1 MKRILRSFFLLLL
14 VIVWSSNALA
24 VTSPYS
30 YTFGKAQNADFTS
43 KNQTKKLGGIDWT
56 LASDAQKI
64 ITSANPSGQQI
75 GTNNNPVKNA
85 TISTTAIPG
94 TIKSITVTAKAAS
107 KDAKMSL
114 SVLVNNVQYGNK
126 IDLSKDESNYEFKNN
141 NNLQSGKIEI
151 KFINSA
157 SKGGFFIK
165 NISVTFE
172 EGTSATATTVSFPKE
187 SLNLI
192 DGEEATQGQEA
203 VVKTGDKTLTGATIT
218 YSFESAD
225 GIFEETTTD
234 GLFSLKAGTY
244 GTGKVTAT
252 FAGGEIDGVT
262 YAKSSA
268 SYTVNYSAAKTPA
281 LTFSAA
287 NVTVKQGEESSFVKP
302 TIKFTDERGDDVTES
317 AELTYSVSPEGVV
330 EIDKNSGDITKW
342 LAPGVA
348 TVKAHTDYGY
358 DASYTL
364 TYEKVKLATT
374 LTLDEG
380 LKTTGKIGETLDCP
394 AWTLKAG
401 ETVLSGKTVV
411 LTSDNDDAVK
421 VDGNQLKLVAAG
433 SANITLSFNGDDDY
447 QSSNVSYKLTVVD
460 PNAAEVT
467 FDFSKPAAYGDYEA
481 PSTNGSATYLEEGN
495 TLTSGVI
502 TITNVQNGW
511 TIRTDGSKGTNK
523 SRFHMYRG
531 TIQFRVYDNAV
542 LTLSAADG
550 CVITGFV
557 YNSAKGENLTASTG
571 SYDNV
576 NKKWTGTAKSIELAI
591 NDAFQFENMTVA
603 YSKLPSIDLDESQ
616 DNAETISG
624 NADKTVNVK
633 LTRTLKADVWNTFCV
648 PFDVTVAGS
657 PLDGATI
664 KQIANVVENND
675 GAVINFED
683 APATL
688 VAGMAYLVRTT
699 TAIENPTFNG
709 VTVKN
714 VVPTNCSGNENYQL
728 IGIYSP
734 LKIDASLYGKVFG
747 INNQDKLAKVKE
759 NTSIKGMRAYFLLA
773 NSATAA
779 KLNFG
784 GELTGIDAVDNGEAV
799 MTGKVYNLNG
809 QYVGNSLEG
818 LKKGVYVVNGKKV
831 LK

>member
-14 VIVWSSNALA
+14 VIAWSSNALA

-30 YTFGKAQNADFTS
+30 YTFGKAKNADFTS

-56 LASDAQKI
+56 LASDAKNI
-64 ITSANPSGQQI
+64 ITSANSSGQQI
-75 GTNNNPVKNA
+75 GSNKYPVKNA

-94 TIKSITVTAKAAS
+94 TIKSITVIAKAAS
-107 KDAKMSL
+107 NDAKMSL

-126 IDLSKDESNYEFKNN
+126 IDLSRDESNYEFKNN

-157 SKGGFFIK
+157 SKGGFYIK
-165 NISVTFE
+165 NITVTFE

-192 DGEEATQGQEA
+192 DGEEATQGQAA
-203 VVKTGDKTLTGATIT
+203 VVKAGEKILTGATVT
-218 YSFESAD
+218 YSFESAA
-225 GIFEETTTD
+225 GIFKETLASE
-234 GLFSLKAGTY
+234 GLFSLNAGTY

-268 SYTVNYSAAKTPA
+268 SYTVNYSAAKPPA

-374 LTLDEG
+374 LTLNEG
-380 LKTTGKIGETLDCP
+380 LKTTGEIDETLDCP

-401 ETVLSGKTVV
+401 DNVLSGKTVA
-411 LTSDNDDAVK
+411 LTSDNDDVVK

-460 PNAAEVT
+460 PNALVST
-467 FDFSKPAAYGDYEA
+467 FDFVNNTYGYGRTEKLNKGEIISNRT
-481 PSTNGSATYLEEGN
+481 PITIVNTKNGSHTQTTFTNTDLRNYKDAILTINAAKGYLITKITMTGKRFLQLSLNDNNGTWNNKKDTTGEW
-495 TLTSGVI
+495 SGSSSSVSF
-502 TITNVQNGW
+502 TNLGSN
-511 TIRTDGSKGTNK
+511 DG
-523 SRFHMYRG
+523 
-531 TIQFRVYDNAV
+531 NAV
-542 LTLSAADG
+542 
-550 CVITGFV
+550 
-557 YNSAKGENLTASTG
+557 
-571 SYDNV
+571 SYYTIN
-576 NKKWTGTAKSIELAI
+576 IEY
-591 NDAFQFENMTVA
+591 VA
-603 YSKLPSIDLDESQ
+603 VKPVTLDESQ
-616 DNAETISG
+616 DNAETILG

-657 PLDGATI
+657 PLEGATI
-664 KQIANVVENND
+664 KQIASVTEKDD
-675 GAVINFED
+675 GAVINFEN

-688 VAGMAYLVRTT
+688 EAGKAYLVRTA
-699 TAIENPTFNG
+699 TAIVNPTFNG

-714 VVPTNCSGNENYQL
+714 VDPTNCSGNEKYQL

-734 LKIDASLYGKVFG
+734 LNIDASLYGKVFG

>member
-24 VTSPYS
+24 QETLSVDFESKLATYTDWKFSNIVQSKAVTAHGG
-30 YTFGKAQNADFTS
+30 TFYGNTNGKTTAFV
-43 KNQTKKLGGIDWT
+43 QTKNIIAAPQQLTFYFSKESSNNNQNSFWKIQVSSNGSKWSDVKRVKAAPTKDVGVWT
-56 LASDAQKI
+56 EVTQSLSEYTNVYVRVYYSG
-64 ITSANPSGQQI
+64 TSAI
-75 GTNNNPVKNA
+75 RC
-85 TISTTAIPG
+85 IDD
-94 TIKSITVTAKAAS
+94 VTLTYKAAS
-107 KDAKMSL
+107 
-114 SVLVNNVQYGNK
+114 
-126 IDLSKDESNYEFKNN
+126 
-141 NNLQSGKIEI
+141 
-151 KFINSA
+151 
-157 SKGGFFIK
+157 
-165 NISVTFE
+165 
-172 EGTSATATTVSFPKE
+172 SATATTVSFQKE

-192 DGEEATQGQEA
+192 DGDEAAQGQAA
-203 VVKTGDKTLTGATIT
+203 VVKAGEKTLTGATVT
-218 YSFESAD
+218 YSFDSAD
-225 GIFEETTTD
+225 GIFKETLASD

-302 TIKFTDERGDDVTES
+302 TIKFTDERGDDVT
-317 AELTYSVSPEGVV
+317 AAADIIYNASPETVV
-330 EIDKNSGDITKW
+330 KLDDEGNVTQW

-348 TVKAHTDYGY
+348 TITAMTEYGNKYY

-380 LKTTGKIGETLDCP
+380 LKTTGEIGETLDCP

-401 ETVLSGKTVV
+401 ENVLSGKTVV
-411 LTSDNDDAVK
+411 LTSDSKDVVK

-460 PNAAEVT
+460 PNALVST
-467 FDFSKPAAYGDYEA
+467 FDFVKNTYGYGRTDKLNKGEIISNRT
-481 PSTNGSATYLEEGN
+481 PITIVNTKNGSSTSTTFTNTDLRNYKDAILTINAAKGYLITKITMTGKRFLQLSLNDNNGTWNNKKDTTGEW
-495 TLTSGVI
+495 SGSSSSVSF
-502 TITNVQNGW
+502 TNLGSN
-511 TIRTDGSKGTNK
+511 DG
-523 SRFHMYRG
+523 
-531 TIQFRVYDNAV
+531 NAV
-542 LTLSAADG
+542 
-550 CVITGFV
+550 
-557 YNSAKGENLTASTG
+557 
-571 SYDNV
+571 SYYTIN
-576 NKKWTGTAKSIELAI
+576 IEY
-591 NDAFQFENMTVA
+591 VA
-603 YSKLPSIDLDESQ
+603 VKPVTLDESQ
-616 DNAETISG
+616 DNAETILG

-657 PLDGATI
+657 PLEGATI
-664 KQIANVVENND
+664 KQIASVTEKDD
-675 GAVINFED
+675 GAVINFEN

-688 VAGMAYLVRTT
+688 EAGKAYLVRTA
-699 TAIENPTFNG
+699 TAIVNPTFNG

-714 VVPTNCSGNENYQL
+714 VDPTNCSGNEKYQL

-734 LKIDASLYGKVFG
+734 LNIDASLYGKVFG

>member
-14 VIVWSSNALA
+14 VIAWSSNALA

-56 LASDAQKI
+56 LASDAKNI
-64 ITSANPSGQQI
+64 ITSANSSGQQI
-75 GTNNNPVKNA
+75 GSNKYPVKNA

-94 TIKSITVTAKAAS
+94 TIKSITVIAKAAS
-107 KDAKMSL
+107 NDAKMSL

-126 IDLSKDESNYEFKNN
+126 IDLSRDESNYEFKNN

-157 SKGGFFIK
+157 SKGGFYIK
-165 NISVTFE
+165 NITVTFE

-192 DGEEATQGQEA
+192 DGEEAAQGQEA
-203 VVKTGDKTLTGATIT
+203 VVKTGDKTLTGATVT

-302 TIKFTDERGDDVTES
+302 TIKFTDERGDDVT
-317 AELTYSVSPEGVV
+317 AAADIIYNASPETVV
-330 EIDKNSGDITKW
+330 KLDNEGNVTQW

-348 TVKAHTDYGY
+348 TITATTEYGNKYY

-401 ETVLSGKTVV
+401 ENVLSGKTVA
-411 LTSDNDDAVK
+411 LTSDNDDVVK

-447 QSSNVSYKLTVVD
+447 QSSNVSYELTVVD
-460 PNAAEVT
+460 PNALVST
-467 FDFSKPAAYGDYEA
+467 FDFVNNTYGYDRTQRLNKGDIISNRTPITIVNTKNGLSTDTKFTNTDLRNYKAAILTINAAKGYLITKITMTGKRFLQLSLNYNNGTWNNKKDTTGEW
-481 PSTNGSATYLEEGN
+481 SGSSSSVSFTNLGSSDNGN
-495 TLTSGVI
+495 TVHYY
-502 TITNVQNGW
+502 TINIEYV
-511 TIRTDGSKGTNK
+511 
-523 SRFHMYRG
+523 
-531 TIQFRVYDNAV
+531 AV
-542 LTLSAADG
+542 KPVT
-550 CVITGFV
+550 
-557 YNSAKGENLTASTG
+557 
-571 SYDNV
+571 
-576 NKKWTGTAKSIELAI
+576 
-591 NDAFQFENMTVA
+591 
-603 YSKLPSIDLDESQ
+603 LDESQ
-616 DNAETISG
+616 NNAETISG

-664 KQIANVVENND
+664 KQIASVTEKDD
-675 GAVINFED
+675 GAVINFEN

-688 VAGMAYLVRTT
+688 EAGKAYLVRTA
-699 TAIENPTFNG
+699 TAIVNPTFNG

-714 VVPTNCSGNENYQL
+714 VDPTNCSGNEKYQL

-734 LKIDASLYGKVFG
+734 LNIDASRYGKVFG

>member
-1 MKRILRSFFLLLL
+1 M
-14 VIVWSSNALA
+14 IVWSSNALA

-43 KNQTKKLGGIDWT
+43 KNQTTKLDGIDWT
-56 LASDAQKI
+56 LASDAKTI
-64 ITSANPSGQQI
+64 ITSANSSGQQI
-75 GTNNNPVKNA
+75 GSNKYPVKNA

-126 IDLSKDESNYEFKNN
+126 IDLSRDESNYEFKNN

-151 KFINSA
+151 KFVNSA
-157 SKGGFFIK
+157 SKGGFYIK
-165 NISVTFE
+165 NITVTFE

-192 DGEEATQGQEA
+192 DGDKATQGQAA
-203 VVKTGDKTLTGATIT
+203 VVKAGEKILTGATVT

-225 GIFEETTTD
+225 GIFKETLASE
-234 GLFSLKAGTY
+234 GLFSLNAGTY

-252 FAGGEIDGVT
+252 FDGGEIDGVT

-268 SYTVNYSAAKTPA
+268 SYIVNYSAAKTPS
-281 LTFSAA
+281 LTFSVA

-330 EIDKNSGDITKW
+330 EIEKNSGDITKW

-348 TVKAHTDYGY
+348 KVQAHTDYGY

-380 LKTTGKIGETLDCP
+380 LKTTGEIGETLDCP

-401 ETVLSGKTVV
+401 ENVLSGKTVV
-411 LTSDNDDAVK
+411 LTSDSKDVVK

-460 PNAAEVT
+460 PNALVST
-467 FDFSKPAAYGDYEA
+467 FDFVKNTYGYGRTDKLNKGEIISNRT
-481 PSTNGSATYLEEGN
+481 PITIVNTKNGSSTSTTFRNNDLRNYKDAILTINAAKGYLITKITMTGN
-495 TLTSGVI
+495 RFLQLSLNDNNGTWNKERQTGEWLGSSSSVSF
-502 TITNVQNGW
+502 TNLGSD
-511 TIRTDGSKGTNK
+511 DG
-523 SRFHMYRG
+523 
-531 TIQFRVYDNAV
+531 NAV
-542 LTLSAADG
+542 
-550 CVITGFV
+550 
-557 YNSAKGENLTASTG
+557 
-571 SYDNV
+571 SYYTIN
-576 NKKWTGTAKSIELAI
+576 IEY
-591 NDAFQFENMTVA
+591 VA
-603 YSKLPSIDLDESQ
+603 VKPVTLDESQ
-616 DNAETISG
+616 NNTETISG

-648 PFDVTVAGS
+648 PFDVTIEGS
-657 PLDGATI
+657 PLEGATI
-664 KQIANVVENND
+664 KQIASVTEKDD
-675 GAVINFED
+675 GAVINFVD

-688 VAGMAYLVRTT
+688 EAGNAYLVRTT
-699 TAIENPTFNG
+699 TAIVNPTFNG

-714 VVPTNCSGNENYQL
+714 VTPTNCSGNDNYQL

-734 LKIDASLYGKVFG
+734 LNIDASLYGKVFG

-818 LKKGVYVVNGKKV
+818 LKKGFYIVNGKKV

>member
-1 MKRILRSFFLLLL
+1 M
-14 VIVWSSNALA
+14 IVWSSNALA

-43 KNQTKKLGGIDWT
+43 KNQTTKLGGIDWT
-56 LASDAQKI
+56 LASDAKTI
-64 ITSANPSGQQI
+64 ITSANSSGQQI
-75 GTNNNPVKNA
+75 GSNKYPVKNA

-126 IDLSKDESNYEFKNN
+126 IDLSRDESNYEFKNN

-151 KFINSA
+151 KFVNSA
-157 SKGGFFIK
+157 SKGGFYIK
-165 NISVTFE
+165 NITVTFE

-192 DGEEATQGQEA
+192 DGDKATQGQAA
-203 VVKTGDKTLTGATIT
+203 VVKAGEKILTGATVT

-225 GIFEETTTD
+225 GIFKETLASE
-234 GLFSLKAGTY
+234 GLFSLNAGTY

-252 FAGGEIDGVT
+252 FDGGEIDGVT

-268 SYTVNYSAAKTPA
+268 SYIVNYSAAKTPS
-281 LTFSAA
+281 LTFSVA

-330 EIDKNSGDITKW
+330 EIEKNSGDITKW

-348 TVKAHTDYGY
+348 KVQAHTDYGY

-380 LKTTGKIGETLDCP
+380 LKTTGEIGETLDCP

-401 ETVLSGKTVV
+401 ENVLSGKTVV
-411 LTSDNDDAVK
+411 LTSDSKDVVK

-460 PNAAEVT
+460 PNALVST
-467 FDFSKPAAYGDYEA
+467 FDFVKNTYGYGRTDKLNKGEIISNRT
-481 PSTNGSATYLEEGN
+481 PITIVNTKNGSSTSTTFRNNDLRNYKDAILTINAAKGYLITKITMTGN
-495 TLTSGVI
+495 RFLQLSLNDNNGTWNKERQTGEWLGSSSSVSF
-502 TITNVQNGW
+502 TNLGSD
-511 TIRTDGSKGTNK
+511 DG
-523 SRFHMYRG
+523 
-531 TIQFRVYDNAV
+531 NAV
-542 LTLSAADG
+542 
-550 CVITGFV
+550 
-557 YNSAKGENLTASTG
+557 
-571 SYDNV
+571 SYYTIN
-576 NKKWTGTAKSIELAI
+576 IEY
-591 NDAFQFENMTVA
+591 VA
-603 YSKLPSIDLDESQ
+603 VKPVTLDESQ
-616 DNAETISG
+616 NNTETISG

-648 PFDVTVAGS
+648 PFDVTIEGS
-657 PLDGATI
+657 PLEGATI
-664 KQIANVVENND
+664 KQIASVTEKDD
-675 GAVINFED
+675 GAVINFVD
-683 APATL
+683 ALATL
-688 VAGMAYLVRTT
+688 EAGKAYLVRTA
-699 TAIENPTFNG
+699 TAIVNPTFNG

-714 VVPTNCSGNENYQL
+714 VTPTNCSGNDNYQL

-734 LKIDASLYGKVFG
+734 LNIDASLYGKVFG

>member
-43 KNQTKKLGGIDWT
+43 KNQTTKLGGIDWT
-56 LASDAQKI
+56 LASDAKTI
-64 ITSANPSGQQI
+64 ITSANSSGQQI
-75 GTNNNPVKNA
+75 GSNKYPVKNA

-126 IDLSKDESNYEFKNN
+126 IDLSRDESNYEFKNN

-151 KFINSA
+151 KFVNSA
-157 SKGGFFIK
+157 SKGGFYIK
-165 NISVTFE
+165 NITVTFE

-192 DGEEATQGQEA
+192 DGDEAAQGQAA
-203 VVKTGDKTLTGATIT
+203 VVKAGEKILTGATVT

-225 GIFEETTTD
+225 GIFKETLASE
-234 GLFSLKAGTY
+234 GLFSLNAGTY

-252 FAGGEIDGVT
+252 FAGGEIGGVT
-262 YAKSSA
+262 YANSSA

-364 TYEKVKLATT
+364 TYKKVKLATT

-433 SANITLSFNGDDDY
+433 SANISLSFNGDDDY

-460 PNAAEVT
+460 PNALVST
-467 FDFSKPAAYGDYEA
+467 FDFVKNTYGYGRTEKLNKGDIISNRT
-481 PSTNGSATYLEEGN
+481 PITIVNTKNGSSTSTTFRNNDLRNYKDAILTINAAKGYLITKITMTGN
-495 TLTSGVI
+495 RFLQLSLNDNNGTWNNERQTGEWLGSSSSVSF
-502 TITNVQNGW
+502 TNLGNSD
-511 TIRTDGSKGTNK
+511 DG
-523 SRFHMYRG
+523 
-531 TIQFRVYDNAV
+531 NAV
-542 LTLSAADG
+542 
-550 CVITGFV
+550 
-557 YNSAKGENLTASTG
+557 
-571 SYDNV
+571 SYYTIN
-576 NKKWTGTAKSIELAI
+576 IEY
-591 NDAFQFENMTVA
+591 VA
-603 YSKLPSIDLDESQ
+603 VKPVTLDESQ
-616 DNAETISG
+616 NNAETISG
-624 NADKTVNVK
+624 NADKTVNVN

-648 PFDVTVAGS
+648 PFDVTVADS
-657 PLDGATI
+657 PLEGATI
-664 KQIANVVENND
+664 KQIASVTEKDD
-675 GAVINFED
+675 GAVINFVD

-688 VAGMAYLVRTT
+688 EAGNAYLVRTT
-699 TAIENPTFNG
+699 TAIVNPTFNG

-714 VVPTNCSGNENYQL
+714 VTPTNCSGNEKYQL

-734 LKIDASLYGKVFG
+734 LNIDASRYGKVFG

>member
-1 MKRILRSFFLLLL
+1 M
-14 VIVWSSNALA
+14 V
-24 VTSPYS
+24 
-30 YTFGKAQNADFTS
+30 KA
-43 KNQTKKLGGIDWT
+43 GE
-56 LASDAQKI
+56 KI
-64 ITSANPSGQQI
+64 
-75 GTNNNPVKNA
+75 
-85 TISTTAIPG
+85 
-94 TIKSITVTAKAAS
+94 
-107 KDAKMSL
+107 
-114 SVLVNNVQYGNK
+114 
-126 IDLSKDESNYEFKNN
+126 
-141 NNLQSGKIEI
+141 
-151 KFINSA
+151 
-157 SKGGFFIK
+157 
-165 NISVTFE
+165 
-172 EGTSATATTVSFPKE
+172 
-187 SLNLI
+187 
-192 DGEEATQGQEA
+192 
-203 VVKTGDKTLTGATIT
+203 LTGATVT
-218 YSFESAD
+218 YSFESAA
-225 GIFEETTTD
+225 GIFKETLASE
-234 GLFSLKAGTY
+234 GLFSLNAGTY

-374 LTLDEG
+374 LTLNEG
-380 LKTTGKIGETLDCP
+380 LKTTGEIDETLDCP

-401 ETVLSGKTVV
+401 DNVLSGKTVA
-411 LTSDNDDAVK
+411 LTSDNDDVVK

-460 PNAAEVT
+460 PNALVST
-467 FDFSKPAAYGDYEA
+467 FDFVNNTYGYGRTEKLNKGEIISNRT
-481 PSTNGSATYLEEGN
+481 PITIVNTKNGSHTQTTFTNTDLRNYKDAILTINAAKGYLITKITMTGKRFLQLSLNDNNGTWNNKKDTTGEW
-495 TLTSGVI
+495 SGSSSSVSF
-502 TITNVQNGW
+502 TNLGSN
-511 TIRTDGSKGTNK
+511 DG
-523 SRFHMYRG
+523 
-531 TIQFRVYDNAV
+531 NAV
-542 LTLSAADG
+542 
-550 CVITGFV
+550 
-557 YNSAKGENLTASTG
+557 
-571 SYDNV
+571 SYYTIN
-576 NKKWTGTAKSIELAI
+576 IEYVAI
-591 NDAFQFENMTVA
+591 KPVT
-603 YSKLPSIDLDESQ
+603 LDESQ
-616 DNAETISG
+616 DNAETILG

-657 PLDGATI
+657 PLEGATI
-664 KQIANVVENND
+664 KQIASVTEKDD
-675 GAVINFED
+675 GAVINFEN

-688 VAGMAYLVRTT
+688 EAGKAYLVRTA
-699 TAIENPTFNG
+699 TAIVNPTFNG

-714 VVPTNCSGNENYQL
+714 VDPTNCSGNEKYQL

-734 LKIDASLYGKVFG
+734 LNIDASLYGKVFG

>member
-1 MKRILRSFFLLLL
+1 MK
-14 VIVWSSNALA
+14 A
-24 VTSPYS
+24 
-30 YTFGKAQNADFTS
+30 GE
-43 KNQTKKLGGIDWT
+43 
-56 LASDAQKI
+56 KI
-64 ITSANPSGQQI
+64 
-75 GTNNNPVKNA
+75 
-85 TISTTAIPG
+85 
-94 TIKSITVTAKAAS
+94 
-107 KDAKMSL
+107 
-114 SVLVNNVQYGNK
+114 
-126 IDLSKDESNYEFKNN
+126 
-141 NNLQSGKIEI
+141 
-151 KFINSA
+151 
-157 SKGGFFIK
+157 
-165 NISVTFE
+165 
-172 EGTSATATTVSFPKE
+172 
-187 SLNLI
+187 
-192 DGEEATQGQEA
+192 
-203 VVKTGDKTLTGATIT
+203 LTGATVT
-218 YSFESAD
+218 YSFESAA
-225 GIFEETTTD
+225 GIFKETLASE
-234 GLFSLKAGTY
+234 GLFSLNAGTY

-268 SYTVNYSAAKTPA
+268 SYIVNYSAAKTPA
-281 LTFSAA
+281 LAFSAA
-287 NVTVKQGEESSFVKP
+287 NVTVKQGEEASFVKP

-380 LKTTGKIGETLDCP
+380 LKTTGKIGETLDCST
-394 AWTLKAG
+394 WTLKAG
-401 ETVLSGKTVV
+401 DNVLSGKTVV
-411 LTSDNDDAVK
+411 LTSDNEDVVK

-433 SANITLSFNGDDDY
+433 SANITLSFNSDDDY

-460 PNAAEVT
+460 PNALVST
-467 FDFSKPAAYGDYEA
+467 FDFVKNTYDYDRTQRLNKGDIISNRT
-481 PSTNGSATYLEEGN
+481 PITIVNTKNGSHTQTTFTNTDLRNYKDAILTINAAKGYLITKITMTGKRFLQLSLNDNNGTWNKKDETGEWSGSSSSVSFTNLGSSDNGN
-495 TLTSGVI
+495 TVHYY
-502 TITNVQNGW
+502 TINIEYV
-511 TIRTDGSKGTNK
+511 
-523 SRFHMYRG
+523 
-531 TIQFRVYDNAV
+531 AV
-542 LTLSAADG
+542 KPVT
-550 CVITGFV
+550 
-557 YNSAKGENLTASTG
+557 
-571 SYDNV
+571 
-576 NKKWTGTAKSIELAI
+576 
-591 NDAFQFENMTVA
+591 
-603 YSKLPSIDLDESQ
+603 LDESQ
-616 DNAETISG
+616 NNTETISG

-664 KQIANVVENND
+664 KQIASVVEKTD

-688 VAGMAYLVRTT
+688 EAGKAYLVRTAK
-699 TAIENPTFNG
+699 AIVNPTFNG

-714 VVPTNCSGNENYQL
+714 VNPTNCSGSENYQL

-734 LKIDASLYGKVFG
+734 LNIDASLYGNVFG
-747 INNQDKLAKVKE
+747 INNQDKLAKVKKD
-759 NTSIKGMRAYFLLA
+759 TSIKGMRAYFLLA

>member
-14 VIVWSSNALA
+14 VIAWSSNALA

-30 YTFGKAQNADFTS
+30 YTFGKAKNADFTS

-56 LASDAQKI
+56 LASDAKNI
-64 ITSANPSGQQI
+64 ITSANSSGQQI
-75 GTNNNPVKNA
+75 GSNKYPVKNA

-94 TIKSITVTAKAAS
+94 TIKSITVIAKAAS
-107 KDAKMSL
+107 NDAKMSL

-126 IDLSKDESNYEFKNN
+126 IDLSRDESNYEFKNN

-157 SKGGFFIK
+157 SKGGFYIK
-165 NISVTFE
+165 NITVTFE

-192 DGEEATQGQEA
+192 DGEEAAQGQEA
-203 VVKTGDKTLTGATIT
+203 VVKTGDKTLTGATVT

-302 TIKFTDERGDDVTES
+302 TIKFTDERGDDVT
-317 AELTYSVSPEGVV
+317 AAADIIYNASPETVV
-330 EIDKNSGDITKW
+330 KLDNEGNVTQW

-348 TVKAHTDYGY
+348 TITATTEYGNKYY

-374 LTLDEG
+374 LTLNEG

-394 AWTLKAG
+394 TWTLKAG
-401 ETVLSGKTVV
+401 DNVLSGKTVV
-411 LTSDNDDAVK
+411 LTSDNEDVVK

-433 SANITLSFNGDDDY
+433 SANITLSFNSDDDY

-460 PNAAEVT
+460 PNALVST
-467 FDFSKPAAYGDYEA
+467 FDFVNNTYGYGRTETLNKGEIISNRT
-481 PSTNGSATYLEEGN
+481 PITIVNTKNGSTTSTTFRNNDLRNYKDAILTINAAKGYLITKITMTGKRFLQLSLNDNNGTWNKKRE
-495 TLTSGVI
+495 SGEWSGSSSSVSF
-502 TITNVQNGW
+502 TNLGSSD
-511 TIRTDGSKGTNK
+511 DG
-523 SRFHMYRG
+523 
-531 TIQFRVYDNAV
+531 NAV
-542 LTLSAADG
+542 
-550 CVITGFV
+550 
-557 YNSAKGENLTASTG
+557 
-571 SYDNV
+571 SYYTIN
-576 NKKWTGTAKSIELAI
+576 IEYIAVKPV
-591 NDAFQFENMTVA
+591 T
-603 YSKLPSIDLDESQ
+603 LDESK
-616 DNAETISG
+616 DNTETISG

-648 PFDVTVAGS
+648 PFNVTVAGS
-657 PLDGATI
+657 PLEGATI
-664 KQIANVVENND
+664 KQIASVEEKTD

-688 VAGMAYLVRTT
+688 EAGKAYLVRTT

-714 VVPTNCSGNENYQL
+714 VDPTNCSRNENYQL

-734 LKIDASLYGKVFG
+734 LNIDASLYGKVFG

>member
-14 VIVWSSNALA
+14 VIAWSSNALA

-30 YTFGKAQNADFTS
+30 YTFGKAKNADFTS

-56 LASDAQKI
+56 LASDAKNI
-64 ITSANPSGQQI
+64 ITSANSSGQQI
-75 GTNNNPVKNA
+75 GSNKYPVKNA

-94 TIKSITVTAKAAS
+94 TIKSITVIAKAAS
-107 KDAKMSL
+107 NDAKMSL

-126 IDLSKDESNYEFKNN
+126 IDLSRDESNYEFKNN

-157 SKGGFFIK
+157 SKGGFYIK
-165 NISVTFE
+165 NITVTFE

-192 DGEEATQGQEA
+192 DGEEAAQGQEA
-203 VVKTGDKTLTGATIT
+203 VVKTGDKTLTGATVT

-302 TIKFTDERGDDVTES
+302 TITFTDERGDDIT
-317 AELTYSVSPEGVV
+317 AAADIIYIASPETVV
-330 EIDKNSGDITKW
+330 KLDNEGNVTQW

-348 TVKAHTDYGY
+348 TITATTEYGKNYY

-380 LKTTGKIGETLDCP
+380 LKTTGEIGETLDCP
-394 AWTLKAG
+394 TWTLKAG
-401 ETVLSGKTVV
+401 DNVLSGKTVV
-411 LTSDNDDAVK
+411 LTSDNEDVVK

-433 SANITLSFNGDDDY
+433 SANITLSFNSDDDY

-460 PNAAEVT
+460 PNALVST
-467 FDFSKPAAYGDYEA
+467 FDFVNNTYGYGRTETLNKGEIISNRT
-481 PSTNGSATYLEEGN
+481 PITIVNTKNGSTTSTTFRNNDLRNYKDAILTINAAKGYLITKITMTGKRFLQLSLNDNDGTWNKKRE
-495 TLTSGVI
+495 SGEWSGSSSSVSF
-502 TITNVQNGW
+502 TNLGSSD
-511 TIRTDGSKGTNK
+511 DG
-523 SRFHMYRG
+523 
-531 TIQFRVYDNAV
+531 NAV
-542 LTLSAADG
+542 
-550 CVITGFV
+550 
-557 YNSAKGENLTASTG
+557 
-571 SYDNV
+571 SYYTIN
-576 NKKWTGTAKSIELAI
+576 IEYIAVKPV
-591 NDAFQFENMTVA
+591 T
-603 YSKLPSIDLDESQ
+603 LDESK
-616 DNAETISG
+616 DNTETISG

-657 PLDGATI
+657 PLEGATI
-664 KQIANVVENND
+664 KQIASVTEKDD
-675 GAVINFED
+675 GAVINFEN

-688 VAGMAYLVRTT
+688 EAGKAYLVRTA
-699 TAIENPTFNG
+699 TAIVNPTFNG

-714 VVPTNCSGNENYQL
+714 VDPTNCSGNEKYQL

-734 LKIDASLYGKVFG
+734 LNIDASLYGKVFG

>member
-1 MKRILRSFFLLLL
+1 ML
-14 VIVWSSNALA
+14 
-24 VTSPYS
+24 
-30 YTFGKAQNADFTS
+30 
-43 KNQTKKLGGIDWT
+43 
-56 LASDAQKI
+56 
-64 ITSANPSGQQI
+64 
-75 GTNNNPVKNA
+75 
-85 TISTTAIPG
+85 
-94 TIKSITVTAKAAS
+94 KSIKVI
-107 KDAKMSL
+107 
-114 SVLVNNVQYGNK
+114 Y
-126 IDLSKDESNYEFKNN
+126 
-141 NNLQSGKIEI
+141 
-151 KFINSA
+151 
-157 SKGGFFIK
+157 
-165 NISVTFE
+165 E
-172 EGTSATATTVSFPKE
+172 EGTSATATTVSFPKK

-192 DGEEATQGQEA
+192 DGDEAAQSQKA
-203 VVKTGDKTLTGATIT
+203 VVKAGEKTLTGATVS

-268 SYTVNYSAAKTPA
+268 SYIVNYSAAKTPA
-281 LTFSAA
+281 LTFSVA

-302 TIKFTDERGDDVTES
+302 TIKFTDERGDDVT
-317 AELTYSVSPEGVV
+317 AAADIIYTVSPETVV
-330 EIDKNSGDITKW
+330 KLDNEGNVTQW

-348 TVKAHTDYGY
+348 TITATTEYGKNKYY

-364 TYEKVKLATT
+364 TYKKVKLATT

-380 LKTTGKIGETLDCP
+380 LKTTGEIGETLDCP

-401 ETVLSGKTVV
+401 ENVLSGKTVV
-411 LTSDNDDAVK
+411 MTSDNKDVVK
-421 VDGNQLKLVAAG
+421 VDGNRLKLVAAG
-433 SANITLSFNGDDDY
+433 SANIILSFKGDDDY
-447 QSSNVSYKLTVVD
+447 QSSKTSYKLTVVD

-550 CVITGFV
+550 YVITGFV

-591 NDAFQFENMTVA
+591 NDAFQFENMTVT

-616 DNAETISG
+616 NNAETISG

-648 PFDVTVAGS
+648 PFDVTVEGS
-657 PLDGATI
+657 PLEGATI
-664 KQIANVVENND
+664 KQIASVTEKDD
-675 GAVINFED
+675 GAVINFVN

-688 VAGMAYLVRTT
+688 EAGKAYLVRTA
-699 TAIENPTFNG
+699 TAIVNPTFNG

-714 VVPTNCSGNENYQL
+714 VTPTNCSGNEKYQL

-734 LKIDASLYGKVFG
+734 LNIDASLYGKVFG

>member
-1 MKRILRSFFLLLL
+1 MLVVWASGFAQEVTLDFTNSKTWNLPVGSKKSVKTQKTYSNGTYSITINASAGHYLVGSKENNYSLLL
-14 VIVWSSNALA
+14 
-24 VTSPYS
+24 
-30 YTFGKAQNADFTS
+30 GR
-43 KNQTKKLGGIDWT
+43 
-56 LASDAQKI
+56 
-64 ITSANPSGQQI
+64 
-75 GTNNNPVKNA
+75 KNA
-85 TISTTAIPG
+85 TLTLPAFDFDVEKIVLKKTTQTGSSKTTQNIYVGSKAVSTQTTSADKDQTYKIQADYQAAG
-94 TIKSITVTAKAAS
+94 NIYVLKVTNDNNTQFSKIEIYKAAS
-107 KDAKMSL
+107 S
-114 SVLVNNVQYGNK
+114 
-126 IDLSKDESNYEFKNN
+126 E
-141 NNLQSGKIEI
+141 
-151 KFINSA
+151 
-157 SKGGFFIK
+157 
-165 NISVTFE
+165 
-172 EGTSATATTVSFPKE
+172 TATTVSFPKE

-192 DGEEATQGQEA
+192 DGDEAAQGQTA
-203 VVKTGDKTLTGATIT
+203 TVKAGKNTLTGATVT

-225 GIFEETTTD
+225 GIFDNTSAAD
-234 GLFSLKAGTY
+234 GKFSLKAGTH
-244 GTGKVTAT
+244 GTGKVTAI
-252 FAGGEIDGVT
+252 FDGGEIDGVT

-268 SYTVNYSAAKTPA
+268 SYIVNYSAAKTPA
-281 LTFSAA
+281 LKFSAA
-287 NVTVKQGEESSFVKP
+287 NVTVKQGEEASFVKP
-302 TIKFTDERGDDVTES
+302 TITFTDERGDDLTAAADIIYVASPETVVKLDNEGNVTE
-317 AELTYSVSPEGVV
+317 
-330 EIDKNSGDITKW
+330 W

-348 TVKAHTDYGY
+348 TITATTEYGKNKYY

-374 LTLDEG
+374 LTLNEG
-380 LKTTGKIGETLDCP
+380 LKTTGEIGQTLDCP

-411 LTSDNDDAVK
+411 LTSDNKDVVK

-447 QSSNVSYKLTVVD
+447 QRSKTSYELTVVD

-467 FDFSKPAAYGDYEA
+467 FDFTDPASLQYSNIVTTNLKEGDKFVKE
-481 PSTNGSATYLEEGN
+481 PISLTNKKNGSN
-495 TLTSGVI
+495 TPNRLFKSTSGFFLGI
-502 TITNVQNGW
+502 YQEG
-511 TIRTDGSKGTNK
+511 K
-523 SRFHMYRG
+523 ME
-531 TIQFRVYDNAV
+531 
-542 LTLSAADG
+542 LSAADG
-550 CVITGFV
+550 YAITGISFTKDGKTLKINGV
-557 YNSAKGENLTASTG
+557 LANADWSGN
-571 SYDNV
+571 
-576 NKKWTGTAKSIELAI
+576 AKSLILSV
-591 NDAFQFENMTVA
+591 DATAAGTRIKTMTVA
-603 YSKLPSIDLDESQ
+603 YSKLPSIDLDESK

-648 PFDVTVAGS
+648 PFNVTVAGS
-657 PLDGATI
+657 PLEGATI
-664 KQIANVVENND
+664 KQIASVEEKTD
-675 GAVINFED
+675 CAVINFKD

-688 VAGMAYLVRTT
+688 EAGKAYLVRTA
-699 TAIENPTFNG
+699 TAIVNPTFNG

-714 VVPTNCSGNENYQL
+714 VDPANCSGNENYQL

-734 LKIDASLYGKVFG
+734 LNIDASLYGKVFG

-773 NSATAA
+773 NSAAAA

>member
-24 VTSPYS
+24 QETLSVDFESKLATYTDWKFSNIVQSKAVTAHGG
-30 YTFGKAQNADFTS
+30 TFYGNTNGKTTAFV
-43 KNQTKKLGGIDWT
+43 QTKNIIAAPQQLTFYFSKESSNNNQNSFWKIQVSSNGSKWSDVKRVKAAPTKDVGVWT
-56 LASDAQKI
+56 EVTQSLSEYTNVYVRVYYSG
-64 ITSANPSGQQI
+64 TSAI
-75 GTNNNPVKNA
+75 RC
-85 TISTTAIPG
+85 IDD
-94 TIKSITVTAKAAS
+94 VTLTYKAAS
-107 KDAKMSL
+107 
-114 SVLVNNVQYGNK
+114 
-126 IDLSKDESNYEFKNN
+126 
-141 NNLQSGKIEI
+141 
-151 KFINSA
+151 
-157 SKGGFFIK
+157 
-165 NISVTFE
+165 
-172 EGTSATATTVSFPKE
+172 SATATTVSFPKE

-192 DGEEATQGQEA
+192 DGEEAAQGQDA
-203 VVKTGDKTLTGATIT
+203 VVKAGEKTLTGATVT

-234 GLFSLKAGTY
+234 GLFSIKAGTY

-268 SYTVNYSAAKTPA
+268 SYIVNYSAAKTPA

-302 TIKFTDERGDDVTES
+302 TITFTDERGDDVT
-317 AELTYSVSPEGVV
+317 AAADIIYNASPETVV
-330 EIDKNSGDITKW
+330 KLDDEGNVTQW

-348 TVKAHTDYGY
+348 TITAMTEYGNKYY

-401 ETVLSGKTVV
+401 ENVLSGKTVV
-411 LTSDNDDAVK
+411 MTSDNKDVVK

-460 PNAAEVT
+460 PNALVST
-467 FDFSKPAAYGDYEA
+467 FDFVKNTYGYGRTDKLNKGEIISNRT
-481 PSTNGSATYLEEGN
+481 PITIVNTKNGSSTSTTFRNNDLRNYKDAILTINAAKGYLITKITMTGN
-495 TLTSGVI
+495 RFLQLSLNDNNGTWNNERQTGEWLGSSSSVSF
-502 TITNVQNGW
+502 TNLGSD
-511 TIRTDGSKGTNK
+511 DG
-523 SRFHMYRG
+523 
-531 TIQFRVYDNAV
+531 NAV
-542 LTLSAADG
+542 
-550 CVITGFV
+550 
-557 YNSAKGENLTASTG
+557 
-571 SYDNV
+571 SYYTIN
-576 NKKWTGTAKSIELAI
+576 IEY
-591 NDAFQFENMTVA
+591 VA
-603 YSKLPSIDLDESQ
+603 VKPVTLDESQ

-657 PLDGATI
+657 PLEGATI
-664 KQIANVVENND
+664 KQIASVTEKDD
-675 GAVINFED
+675 GAVINFEN

-688 VAGMAYLVRTT
+688 EAGKAYLVRTA
-699 TAIENPTFNG
+699 TAIVNPTFNG

-714 VVPTNCSGNENYQL
+714 VDPTNCSGNEKYQL

-734 LKIDASLYGKVFG
+734 LNIDASLYGKVFG

>member
-1 MKRILRSFFLLLL
+1 MLVVWASGFAQEVTLDFTNATKDWGITATPTTKATKFTNGTYTIEASNGFKQSGDGVLLGKSGATLTL
-14 VIVWSSNALA
+14 PAFDFAVEKIVVKKNTGNSQVSPKVKQNIFVGSQAVSTQTTGADKDQTYEIKADYQKAGNIYTLK
-24 VTSPYS
+24 VTSS
-30 YTFGKAQNADFTS
+30 HNTQFS
-43 KNQTKKLGGIDWT
+43 
-56 LASDAQKI
+56 
-64 ITSANPSGQQI
+64 
-75 GTNNNPVKNA
+75 
-85 TISTTAIPG
+85 
-94 TIKSITVTAKAAS
+94 
-107 KDAKMSL
+107 
-114 SVLVNNVQYGNK
+114 
-126 IDLSKDESNYEFKNN
+126 
-141 NNLQSGKIEI
+141 KIEI
-151 KFINSA
+151 YKVA
-157 SKGGFFIK
+157 S
-165 NISVTFE
+165 S
-172 EGTSATATTVSFPKE
+172 STATTVSFPKE

-192 DGEEATQGQEA
+192 DGDEAAQGQAA
-203 VVKTGDKTLTGATIT
+203 VVKAGEKTLTGATVT

-268 SYTVNYSAAKTPA
+268 SYIVNYSAAKTPA
-281 LTFSAA
+281 LTFSVA

-302 TIKFTDERGDDVTES
+302 TIKFTDERGDDVT
-317 AELTYSVSPEGVV
+317 AAADIIYTVSPETVV
-330 EIDKNSGDITKW
+330 KLDNEGNVTQW

-348 TVKAHTDYGY
+348 TITATTEYGKNKYY

-364 TYEKVKLATT
+364 TYKKVKLATT

-380 LKTTGKIGETLDCP
+380 LKTTGEIDETLDCP

-401 ETVLSGKTVV
+401 ENVLSGKTVV
-411 LTSDNDDAVK
+411 LTSDNEDVVK

-447 QSSNVSYKLTVVD
+447 QSSNVSYKLTVID

-467 FDFSKPAAYGDYEA
+467 FDFTDPASLKYSNSETTNLKEGDKFVNGQITLTNKKNG
-481 PSTNGSATYLEEGN
+481 STNPVNRLFKSKTGFYLGFY
-495 TLTSGVI
+495 
-502 TITNVQNGW
+502 QNGEM
-511 TIRTDGSKGTNK
+511 I
-523 SRFHMYRG
+523 
-531 TIQFRVYDNAV
+531 
-542 LTLSAADG
+542 LSAADG
-550 CVITGFV
+550 YTITGV
-557 YNSAKGENLTASTG
+557 SYTIVDKNTLKINGASG
-571 SYDNV
+571 
-576 NKKWTGTAKSIELAI
+576 KEGWTGNAKSVILSIDKGASATKIET
-591 NDAFQFENMTVA
+591 MTVA
-603 YSKLPSIDLDESQ
+603 YSKLPSIDLDESK

-648 PFDVTVAGS
+648 PFDVTVEGS
-657 PLDGATI
+657 PLEGATI
-664 KQIANVVENND
+664 KQIASVTEKDD
-675 GAVINFED
+675 GAVINFVD

-688 VAGMAYLVRTT
+688 EAGKAYLVRTT
-699 TAIENPTFNG
+699 TAIVNPTFNG

-714 VVPTNCSGNENYQL
+714 VTPTNCSGNDNYQL

-734 LKIDASLYGKVFG
+734 LNIDALLYGKVFG

>member
-56 LASDAQKI
+56 LASDAKTI
-64 ITSANPSGQQI
+64 ITSAKSSGQQI
-75 GTNNNPVKNA
+75 GSNNNPVKNA

-94 TIKSITVTAKAAS
+94 TIKSIIVTAKAAS

-126 IDLSKDESNYEFKNN
+126 IDLSRDESNYEFKNN

-157 SKGGFFIK
+157 SKGGFYIK
-165 NISVTFE
+165 NITVTFE

-192 DGEEATQGQEA
+192 DGEEAAQGQAA
-203 VVKTGDKTLTGATIT
+203 VVKAGEKILTGATVT
-218 YSFESAD
+218 YSFESAA
-225 GIFEETTTD
+225 GIFKETLASE
-234 GLFSLKAGTY
+234 GLFSLNAGTY

-268 SYTVNYSAAKTPA
+268 SYIINYSAAKTPA
-281 LTFSAA
+281 LAFSAA
-287 NVTVKQGEESSFVKP
+287 NVTVKQGEEASFVKP

-394 AWTLKAG
+394 TWTLKAG
-401 ETVLSGKTVV
+401 DNVLSGKTVV
-411 LTSDNDDAVK
+411 LTSDNEDVVK

-433 SANITLSFNGDDDY
+433 SANITLSFNSDDDY

-460 PNAAEVT
+460 PNALVST
-467 FDFSKPAAYGDYEA
+467 FDFVKNTYDYDRTQRLNKGDIISNRT
-481 PSTNGSATYLEEGN
+481 PITIVNTKNGSHTQTTFTNTDLRNYKDAILTINAAKGYLITKITMTGKRFLQLSLNDNNGTWNKKDETGEWSGSSSSVSFTNLGSSDNGN
-495 TLTSGVI
+495 TVHYY
-502 TITNVQNGW
+502 TINIEYV
-511 TIRTDGSKGTNK
+511 
-523 SRFHMYRG
+523 
-531 TIQFRVYDNAV
+531 AV
-542 LTLSAADG
+542 KPVT
-550 CVITGFV
+550 
-557 YNSAKGENLTASTG
+557 
-571 SYDNV
+571 
-576 NKKWTGTAKSIELAI
+576 
-591 NDAFQFENMTVA
+591 
-603 YSKLPSIDLDESQ
+603 LDESQ
-616 DNAETISG
+616 NNTETISG

-664 KQIANVVENND
+664 KQIASVVEKTD

-688 VAGMAYLVRTT
+688 EAGKAYLVRTAK
-699 TAIENPTFNG
+699 AIVNPTFNG

-714 VVPTNCSGNENYQL
+714 VNPTNCSGSENYQL

-734 LKIDASLYGKVFG
+734 LNIDASLYGNVFG
-747 INNQDKLAKVKE
+747 INNQDKLAKVKKD
-759 NTSIKGMRAYFLLA
+759 TSIKGMRAYFLLA

>member
-1 MKRILRSFFLLLL
+1 MTQSLSEYTNVYVR
-14 VIVWSSNALA
+14 VY
-24 VTSPYS
+24 YS
-30 YTFGKAQNADFTS
+30 G
-43 KNQTKKLGGIDWT
+43 
-56 LASDAQKI
+56 
-64 ITSANPSGQQI
+64 TSAI
-75 GTNNNPVKNA
+75 RC
-85 TISTTAIPG
+85 IDD
-94 TIKSITVTAKAAS
+94 VTLTYKVAS
-107 KDAKMSL
+107 
-114 SVLVNNVQYGNK
+114 
-126 IDLSKDESNYEFKNN
+126 
-141 NNLQSGKIEI
+141 
-151 KFINSA
+151 
-157 SKGGFFIK
+157 
-165 NISVTFE
+165 
-172 EGTSATATTVSFPKE
+172 SATATTVSFPKE

-192 DGEEATQGQEA
+192 DGDKATQGQAA
-203 VVKTGDKTLTGATIT
+203 VVKAGEKILTGATVT
-218 YSFESAD
+218 YSFESAA
-225 GIFEETTTD
+225 GIFKETLASE
-234 GLFSLKAGTY
+234 GLFSLNAGTY

-374 LTLDEG
+374 LTLNEG
-380 LKTTGKIGETLDCP
+380 LKTTGEIDETLDCP

-401 ETVLSGKTVV
+401 DNVLSGKTVA
-411 LTSDNDDAVK
+411 LTSDNDDVVK

-460 PNAAEVT
+460 PNALVST
-467 FDFSKPAAYGDYEA
+467 FDFVNNTYGYGRTEKLNKGEIISNRT
-481 PSTNGSATYLEEGN
+481 PITIVNTKNGSHTQTTFTNTDLRNYKDAILTINAAKGYLITKITMTGKRFLQLSLNDNNGTWNNKKDTTGEW
-495 TLTSGVI
+495 SGSSSSVSF
-502 TITNVQNGW
+502 TNLGSN
-511 TIRTDGSKGTNK
+511 DG
-523 SRFHMYRG
+523 
-531 TIQFRVYDNAV
+531 NAV
-542 LTLSAADG
+542 
-550 CVITGFV
+550 
-557 YNSAKGENLTASTG
+557 
-571 SYDNV
+571 SYYTIN
-576 NKKWTGTAKSIELAI
+576 IEY
-591 NDAFQFENMTVA
+591 VA
-603 YSKLPSIDLDESQ
+603 VKPVTLDESQ

-657 PLDGATI
+657 PLEGATI
-664 KQIANVVENND
+664 KQIASVEEKTD
-675 GAVINFED
+675 GAVINFKD

-688 VAGMAYLVRTT
+688 EAGKAYLVRTA
-699 TAIENPTFNG
+699 TAIVNPTFNG

-714 VVPTNCSGNENYQL
+714 VTPTNCSGNANYQL

-734 LKIDASLYGKVFG
+734 LNIDASLYGKVFG
-747 INNQDKLAKVKE
+747 INNQDKLAKVMKD
-759 NTSIKGMRAYFLLA
+759 TSIKGMRAYFLLA

>member
-1 MKRILRSFFLLLL
+1 ML
-14 VIVWSSNALA
+14 VVWASGFAA
-24 VTSPYS
+24 DKTYS
-30 YTFGKAQNADFTS
+30 YTFVKGGVFTEA
-43 KNQTKKLGGIDWT
+43 KQTKTLNGISWNFTAGGKTYQYDGDLNLFRVGSKRT
-56 LASDAQKI
+56 PANE
-64 ITSANPSGQQI
+64 ITFS
-75 GTNNNPVKNA
+75 TNGFK
-85 TISTTAIPG
+85 G
-94 TIKSITVTAKAAS
+94 TIKSVSIEGRNDNSNGNAKVFVSVGGTAYSGTKQSFTTNIDSYTLTGTSSGEVQIKITCTGKS
-107 KDAKMSL
+107 G
-114 SVLVNNVQYGNK
+114 VLLK
-126 IDLSKDESNYEFKNN
+126 S
-141 NNLQSGKIEI
+141 I
-151 KFINSA
+151 KVIY
-157 SKGGFFIK
+157 
-165 NISVTFE
+165 E

-192 DGEEATQGQEA
+192 NGDEAAQGQA
-203 VVKTGDKTLTGATIT
+203 ATVKAGEKTLTGATVT

-225 GIFEETTTD
+225 GIFEETLTD
-234 GLFSLKAGTY
+234 GTFSLKAGTY

-268 SYTVNYSAAKTPA
+268 SYIVKYSAAKTPA

-302 TIKFTDERGDDVTES
+302 TITFTDERGDDITES

-330 EIDKNSGDITKW
+330 EIDKNSGDITNW

-358 DASYTL
+358 DAFYTL
-364 TYEKVKLATT
+364 TYKKVTLATT
-374 LTLDEG
+374 LTLNEG
-380 LKTTGKIGETLDCP
+380 LKTTGEIGETLDCP

-401 ETVLSGKTVV
+401 ENVLSGKTVV
-411 LTSDNDDAVK
+411 LTSDNEDVVK

-433 SANITLSFNGDDDY
+433 SAKITLSFNGDDDY
-447 QSSNVSYKLTVVD
+447 QSSNVYYKLTVVD
-460 PNAAEVT
+460 PNALEAT
-467 FDFSKPAAYGDYEA
+467 FDFSKPADYGFEA
-481 PSTNGSATYLEEGN
+481 PD
-495 TLTSGVI
+495 V
-502 TITNVQNGW
+502 
-511 TIRTDGSKGTNK
+511 SKGTEIGEGKSIVSGNVSLTVTKESSNAK
-523 SRFHMYRG
+523 SRFWNSNGEITYRIYEG
-531 TIQFRVYDNAV
+531 TINTVSVPQGYVITAISITDNNNGKSKLITIGENKDNSDWTGSAQSVIITGTGKAV
-542 LTLSAADG
+542 LET
-550 CVITGFV
+550 
-557 YNSAKGENLTASTG
+557 
-571 SYDNV
+571 
-576 NKKWTGTAKSIELAI
+576 
-591 NDAFQFENMTVA
+591 MTVA
-603 YSKLPSIDLDESQ
+603 YSKLPSFALDESK
-616 DNAETISG
+616 DNAETISS
-624 NADKTVNVK
+624 NADKTVNVN
-633 LTRTLKADVWNTFCV
+633 LARTLKADVWNTFCV

-657 PLDGATI
+657 PLEGATI
-664 KQIANVVENND
+664 KQIASVEEKTD
-675 GAVINFED
+675 CAVINFED

-688 VAGMAYLVRTT
+688 EAGKAYLVRTA
-699 TAIENPTFNG
+699 TAIVNPTFNG

-714 VVPTNCSGNENYQL
+714 VTPANCSRNENYQL

-734 LKIDASLYGKVFG
+734 LNINASLYGKVFG

-773 NSATAA
+773 NSAAAA

>member
-1 MKRILRSFFLLLL
+1 MKRILRLFLTLLML
-14 VIVWSSNALA
+14 VVWASGFAQEVTLDFTNATKDWGINATATTKATKFTNGTYTIEASKGFKQSGDGVLLGKSGATLTLPAFDFAVEKIVVKKNTGNSQVSPKVKQNIFVGSQAVSTQTTGADKDQTYEIKADYQKAGNIYTLK
-24 VTSPYS
+24 VTSS
-30 YTFGKAQNADFTS
+30 HNTQFS
-43 KNQTKKLGGIDWT
+43 KIE
-56 LASDAQKI
+56 I
-64 ITSANPSGQQI
+64 Y
-75 GTNNNPVKNA
+75 
-85 TISTTAIPG
+85 
-94 TIKSITVTAKAAS
+94 KAAS
-107 KDAKMSL
+107 
-114 SVLVNNVQYGNK
+114 
-126 IDLSKDESNYEFKNN
+126 
-141 NNLQSGKIEI
+141 
-151 KFINSA
+151 
-157 SKGGFFIK
+157 
-165 NISVTFE
+165 
-172 EGTSATATTVSFPKE
+172 SATATTVSFQKE

-192 DGEEATQGQEA
+192 DGEEAAQGQEA
-203 VVKTGDKTLTGATIT
+203 VVKTGDKTLTGATVT

-302 TIKFTDERGDDVTES
+302 TIKFTDERGDDVT
-317 AELTYSVSPEGVV
+317 AAADIIYNASPETVV
-330 EIDKNSGDITKW
+330 KLDNEGNVTQW

-348 TVKAHTDYGY
+348 TITATTEYGNKYY

-401 ETVLSGKTVV
+401 ENVLSGKTVV
-411 LTSDNDDAVK
+411 LTSDNEDVVK

-433 SANITLSFNGDDDY
+433 SANITLSFNSDDDY
-447 QSSNVSYKLTVVD
+447 QSSNVSYMLTVVD
-460 PNAAEVT
+460 PNALVST
-467 FDFSKPAAYGDYEA
+467 FDFVKNTYDYDRTQRLNKGDIISNRT
-481 PSTNGSATYLEEGN
+481 PITIVNTKNGSHTQTTFTNTDLRNYKDAILTINAAKGYLITKITMTGKRFLQLSLNDNNGTWNKKDETGEWSGSSSSVSFTNLGSSDNGN
-495 TLTSGVI
+495 TVHYY
-502 TITNVQNGW
+502 TINIEYV
-511 TIRTDGSKGTNK
+511 
-523 SRFHMYRG
+523 
-531 TIQFRVYDNAV
+531 AV
-542 LTLSAADG
+542 KPVT
-550 CVITGFV
+550 
-557 YNSAKGENLTASTG
+557 
-571 SYDNV
+571 
-576 NKKWTGTAKSIELAI
+576 
-591 NDAFQFENMTVA
+591 
-603 YSKLPSIDLDESQ
+603 LDESQ
-616 DNAETISG
+616 NNAETISG

-664 KQIANVVENND
+664 KQIASVTEKDD
-675 GAVINFED
+675 GAVINFEN

-688 VAGMAYLVRTT
+688 EAGKAYLVRTAK
-699 TAIENPTFNG
+699 AIVNPTFNG

-714 VVPTNCSGNENYQL
+714 VNPTNCSGSENYQL

-734 LKIDASLYGKVFG
+734 LNIDASLYGNVFG
-747 INNQDKLAKVKE
+747 INNQDKLAKVKKD
-759 NTSIKGMRAYFLLA
+759 TSIKGMRAYFLLA

>member
-24 VTSPYS
+24 QETLSVDFESKLATYTDWKFSNIVQSKAVTAHGG
-30 YTFGKAQNADFTS
+30 TFYGNTNGKTTAFV
-43 KNQTKKLGGIDWT
+43 QTKNIIAAPQQLTFYFSKESSNNNQNSFWKIQVSSNGSKWSDVKRVKAAPTKDVGVWT
-56 LASDAQKI
+56 EVTQSLSEYTNVYVRVYYSG
-64 ITSANPSGQQI
+64 TSAFRCI
-75 GTNNNPVKNA
+75 DD
-85 TISTTAIPG
+85 
-94 TIKSITVTAKAAS
+94 VTLTYKAAS
-107 KDAKMSL
+107 
-114 SVLVNNVQYGNK
+114 
-126 IDLSKDESNYEFKNN
+126 
-141 NNLQSGKIEI
+141 
-151 KFINSA
+151 
-157 SKGGFFIK
+157 
-165 NISVTFE
+165 
-172 EGTSATATTVSFPKE
+172 SATATTVSFPKE

-192 DGEEATQGQEA
+192 DGDEAAQGQAA
-203 VVKTGDKTLTGATIT
+203 VVKAGEKILTGATVT

-225 GIFEETTTD
+225 GIFKETLASE
-234 GLFSLKAGTY
+234 GLFSLNAGTY

-252 FAGGEIDGVT
+252 FDGGEIDGVT

-268 SYTVNYSAAKTPA
+268 SYIVNYSAAKTPS
-281 LTFSAA
+281 LTFSVA

-330 EIDKNSGDITKW
+330 EIEKNSGDITKW

-348 TVKAHTDYGY
+348 KVQAHTDYGY

-380 LKTTGKIGETLDCP
+380 LKTTGEIGETLDCP

-401 ETVLSGKTVV
+401 ENVLSGKTVV
-411 LTSDNDDAVK
+411 LTSDSKDVVK

-460 PNAAEVT
+460 PNALVST
-467 FDFSKPAAYGDYEA
+467 FDFVKNTYGYGRTDKLNKGEIISNRT
-481 PSTNGSATYLEEGN
+481 PITIVNTKNGSSTSTTFRNNDLRNYKDAILTINAAKGYLITKITMTGNRFLQLSLNDNNGTWNKERQTGEWLGSSSSVSFTNLGSDDGN
-495 TLTSGVI
+495 TVSYY
-502 TITNVQNGW
+502 TINIEYV
-511 TIRTDGSKGTNK
+511 
-523 SRFHMYRG
+523 
-531 TIQFRVYDNAV
+531 AV
-542 LTLSAADG
+542 KPVT
-550 CVITGFV
+550 
-557 YNSAKGENLTASTG
+557 
-571 SYDNV
+571 
-576 NKKWTGTAKSIELAI
+576 
-591 NDAFQFENMTVA
+591 
-603 YSKLPSIDLDESQ
+603 LDESQ
-616 DNAETISG
+616 NNTETISG
-624 NADKTVNVK
+624 NADKTVNVN

-657 PLDGATI
+657 PLEGATI
-664 KQIANVVENND
+664 KQIASVTEKDD
-675 GAVINFED
+675 GAVINFVD

-688 VAGMAYLVRTT
+688 EAGNAYLVRTT
-699 TAIENPTFNG
+699 TAIVNPTFNG
-709 VTVKN
+709 MTVKN
-714 VVPTNCSGNENYQL
+714 VTPTNCSGNEKYQL

-734 LKIDASLYGKVFG
+734 LNIDASLYGKVFG

>member
-1 MKRILRSFFLLLL
+1 MLVVCASGFAQEVTLDFTNSKTWNLPVGSENSVKTQKSYSNGTYSITINASAGHFLVGDKEDSYSLL
-14 VIVWSSNALA
+14 
-24 VTSPYS
+24 
-30 YTFGKAQNADFTS
+30 FGK
-43 KNQTKKLGGIDWT
+43 
-56 LASDAQKI
+56 
-64 ITSANPSGQQI
+64 
-75 GTNNNPVKNA
+75 KNA
-85 TISTTAIPG
+85 TLTLPAFDFDVEKIVLKKSTQSSISPNVIQNIYVGSTAVSTPTTGADKDQ
-94 TIKSITVTAKAAS
+94 TYEIKADYQKAGKIYVLKISSKHNTQISKIEIYKAAS
-107 KDAKMSL
+107 S
-114 SVLVNNVQYGNK
+114 S
-126 IDLSKDESNYEFKNN
+126 
-141 NNLQSGKIEI
+141 
-151 KFINSA
+151 
-157 SKGGFFIK
+157 
-165 NISVTFE
+165 
-172 EGTSATATTVSFPKE
+172 TATTVSFPKK

-192 DGEEATQGQEA
+192 DGDKATQGQAA
-203 VVKTGDKTLTGATIT
+203 VVKAGEKILTGATVT

-225 GIFEETTTD
+225 GIFKETLASE
-234 GLFSLKAGTY
+234 GLFSLNAGTY

-252 FAGGEIDGVT
+252 FDGGEIDGVT

-268 SYTVNYSAAKTPA
+268 SYIVNYSAAKTPV
-281 LTFSAA
+281 LTFSPA
-287 NVTVKQGEESSFVKP
+287 NVTVKQYEESSFVKP
-302 TIKFTDERGDDVTES
+302 TITFTDERGDDVTES

-380 LKTTGKIGETLDCP
+380 LKTIGKIGETLDCP

-401 ETVLSGKTVV
+401 ENVLSGKTVV
-411 LTSDNDDAVK
+411 MTSDNKDVVK

-447 QSSNVSYKLTVVD
+447 QSSNVSYKLTVID

-467 FDFSKPAAYGDYEA
+467 FDFTDPASLKYSNSETTNLKEGDKFVNGQITLTNKKNG
-481 PSTNGSATYLEEGN
+481 STNPVNRLFKSKTGFYLGFY
-495 TLTSGVI
+495 
-502 TITNVQNGW
+502 QNGEM
-511 TIRTDGSKGTNK
+511 I
-523 SRFHMYRG
+523 
-531 TIQFRVYDNAV
+531 
-542 LTLSAADG
+542 LSAADG
-550 CVITGFV
+550 YTITGV
-557 YNSAKGENLTASTG
+557 
-571 SYDNV
+571 SYTIVDKNTLKINGV
-576 NKKWTGTAKSIELAI
+576 SGKEGWTGNAKSVILSIDKGASATKIET
-591 NDAFQFENMTVA
+591 MTVA
-603 YSKLPSIDLDESQ
+603 YSKLSSIGLDESK
-616 DNAETISG
+616 DNTETISG

-648 PFDVTVAGS
+648 PFDVIVADS
-657 PLDGATI
+657 PLKDATI
-664 KQIANVVENND
+664 KQIASVTEKDD
-675 GAVINFED
+675 GAVINFVD

-688 VAGMAYLVRTT
+688 VAGNAYLVRTT
-699 TAIENPTFNG
+699 TAIVNPTFNG

-714 VVPTNCSGNENYQL
+714 VDPTNCSGNENYQL

>member
-24 VTSPYS
+24 QETLSVDFESKLATYTDWKFSNIVQSKAVTAHGG
-30 YTFGKAQNADFTS
+30 TFYGNTNGKTTAFV
-43 KNQTKKLGGIDWT
+43 QTKNIIAAPQQLTFYFSKESSNNNQNSFWKIQVSSNGSKWSDVKRVKAAPTKDVGVWT
-56 LASDAQKI
+56 EVTQSLSEYTNVYVRVYYSG
-64 ITSANPSGQQI
+64 TSAFRC
-75 GTNNNPVKNA
+75 VDD
-85 TISTTAIPG
+85 
-94 TIKSITVTAKAAS
+94 VTLTYKAAS
-107 KDAKMSL
+107 
-114 SVLVNNVQYGNK
+114 
-126 IDLSKDESNYEFKNN
+126 
-141 NNLQSGKIEI
+141 
-151 KFINSA
+151 
-157 SKGGFFIK
+157 
-165 NISVTFE
+165 
-172 EGTSATATTVSFPKE
+172 SATATTVSFPKE

-192 DGEEATQGQEA
+192 DGDEAAQGQAA
-203 VVKTGDKTLTGATIT
+203 VVKAGEKTLTGATVT

-302 TIKFTDERGDDVTES
+302 TITFTDERGDDVT
-317 AELTYSVSPEGVV
+317 AAADIIYNASPETVV
-330 EIDKNSGDITKW
+330 KLDDEGNVTQW

-348 TVKAHTDYGY
+348 TITAMTEYGNKYY

-401 ETVLSGKTVV
+401 ENVLSGKTVA
-411 LTSDNDDAVK
+411 LTSDNDDVVK

-447 QSSNVSYKLTVVD
+447 QSSNVSYELTVVD
-460 PNAAEVT
+460 PNALVST
-467 FDFSKPAAYGDYEA
+467 FDFVNNTYGYDRTQRLNKGDIISNRT
-481 PSTNGSATYLEEGN
+481 P
-495 TLTSGVI
+495 I
-502 TITNVQNGW
+502 TIVNTKNGLSTDTKFTNTDLRNYKAAILTINAAKGYLITKITMTGKRFLQLSLNDNNGTW
-511 TIRTDGSKGTNK
+511 NNKKDTTGEWSGSSSSVSFTNLGSNDG
-523 SRFHMYRG
+523 
-531 TIQFRVYDNAV
+531 NAV
-542 LTLSAADG
+542 
-550 CVITGFV
+550 
-557 YNSAKGENLTASTG
+557 
-571 SYDNV
+571 SYYTIN
-576 NKKWTGTAKSIELAI
+576 IEY
-591 NDAFQFENMTVA
+591 VA
-603 YSKLPSIDLDESQ
+603 VKPVTLDESQ

-624 NADKTVNVK
+624 NADKTVNVN

-657 PLDGATI
+657 PLEGATI
-664 KQIANVVENND
+664 KQIASVTEKDD
-675 GAVINFED
+675 GAVINFEN

-688 VAGMAYLVRTT
+688 EAGKAYLVRTA
-699 TAIENPTFNG
+699 TAIVNPTFNG

-714 VVPTNCSGNENYQL
+714 VDPTNCSGNEKYQL

-734 LKIDASLYGKVFG
+734 LNIDASLYGKVFG

>member
-24 VTSPYS
+24 QETLSVDFESKLATYTDWKFSNIVQSKAVTAHGG
-30 YTFGKAQNADFTS
+30 TFYGNTNGKTTAFV
-43 KNQTKKLGGIDWT
+43 QTKNIIAAPQQLTFYFSKESSNNNQNSFWKIQVSSNGSKWSDVKRVKAAPTKDVGVWT
-56 LASDAQKI
+56 EVTQSLSEYTNVYVRVYYSG
-64 ITSANPSGQQI
+64 TSAI
-75 GTNNNPVKNA
+75 RC
-85 TISTTAIPG
+85 IDD
-94 TIKSITVTAKAAS
+94 VTLTYKVAS
-107 KDAKMSL
+107 
-114 SVLVNNVQYGNK
+114 
-126 IDLSKDESNYEFKNN
+126 
-141 NNLQSGKIEI
+141 
-151 KFINSA
+151 
-157 SKGGFFIK
+157 
-165 NISVTFE
+165 
-172 EGTSATATTVSFPKE
+172 SATATTVSFPKE

-192 DGEEATQGQEA
+192 DGDKATQGQAA
-203 VVKTGDKTLTGATIT
+203 VVKAGEKILTGATVT
-218 YSFESAD
+218 YSFESAA
-225 GIFEETTTD
+225 GIFKETLASE
-234 GLFSLKAGTY
+234 GLFSLNAGTY

-374 LTLDEG
+374 LTLNEG
-380 LKTTGKIGETLDCP
+380 LKTTGEIDETLDCP

-401 ETVLSGKTVV
+401 DNVLSGKTVA
-411 LTSDNDDAVK
+411 LTSDNDDVVK

-460 PNAAEVT
+460 PNALVST
-467 FDFSKPAAYGDYEA
+467 FDFVNNTYGYGRTEKLNKGEIISNRT
-481 PSTNGSATYLEEGN
+481 PITIVNTKNGSHTQTTFTNNDLRNYKAAILTINAAKGYLITKITMAGN
-495 TLTSGVI
+495 YFLRLSLNDNNGTWNKDSENGEWTGSSSSVSFTNLGSDSG
-502 TITNVQNGW
+502 
-511 TIRTDGSKGTNK
+511 
-523 SRFHMYRG
+523 
-531 TIQFRVYDNAV
+531 NAV
-542 LTLSAADG
+542 SYYTINIEY
-550 CVITGFV
+550 V
-557 YNSAKGENLTASTG
+557 AKPVT
-571 SYDNV
+571 
-576 NKKWTGTAKSIELAI
+576 
-591 NDAFQFENMTVA
+591 
-603 YSKLPSIDLDESQ
+603 LDESQ
-616 DNAETISG
+616 NNAETISS
-624 NADKTVNVK
+624 NAGKTVNVK

-664 KQIANVVENND
+664 KQIASVVEKTD

-688 VAGMAYLVRTT
+688 VAGKAYLVRTA

-714 VVPTNCSGNENYQL
+714 VVPTNCSDNEKYQL

-734 LKIDASLYGKVFG
+734 LNIDASLYGKVFG
-747 INNQDKLAKVKE
+747 INNQDKLAKVMKD
-759 NTSIKGMRAYFLLA
+759 TSIKGMRAYFLLA
-773 NSATAA
+773 NSATAS

>member
-1 MKRILRSFFLLLL
+1 ML
-14 VIVWSSNALA
+14 VVWASGFAQE
-24 VTSPYS
+24 VTL
-30 YTFGKAQNADFTS
+30 DFTNS
-43 KNQTKKLGGIDWT
+43 KTWNLPVGSDNKVKTQKTYSNGTYSIT
-56 LASDAQKI
+56 INASAGHFLVGNKED
-64 ITSANPSGQQI
+64 SYSLLFGQ
-75 GTNNNPVKNA
+75 KNA
-85 TISTTAIPG
+85 TLTLPAFDFDVEKIVLKKSTQSSISPKVIQNIYVGSTAVSKQTTGADKDQ
-94 TIKSITVTAKAAS
+94 TYEIKADYQKAGNIYVLKISSKHNTQISKIEIYKAAS
-107 KDAKMSL
+107 S
-114 SVLVNNVQYGNK
+114 S
-126 IDLSKDESNYEFKNN
+126 
-141 NNLQSGKIEI
+141 
-151 KFINSA
+151 
-157 SKGGFFIK
+157 
-165 NISVTFE
+165 
-172 EGTSATATTVSFPKE
+172 TATTVSFPKE

-192 DGEEATQGQEA
+192 DGDKATQGQTATVNAGE
-203 VVKTGDKTLTGATIT
+203 KTLTGATVT

-225 GIFEETTTD
+225 GIFDNTSAAD
-234 GLFSLKAGTY
+234 GKFSLKAGTH

-302 TIKFTDERGDDVTES
+302 TITFTDERGDDLTAAADIIYVASPETVVKLDNEGNVTE
-317 AELTYSVSPEGVV
+317 
-330 EIDKNSGDITKW
+330 W

-348 TVKAHTDYGY
+348 TITATTEYGNNYY

-374 LTLDEG
+374 LTLNEG
-380 LKTTGKIGETLDCP
+380 LKTTGEIGETLDCP

-401 ETVLSGKTVV
+401 DNVLSGKTVV
-411 LTSDNDDAVK
+411 LTSENEDVVK

-433 SANITLSFNGDDDY
+433 SAKITLSFNSDDDY
-447 QSSNVSYKLTVVD
+447 QSSETYYTLTVVD

-467 FDFSKPAAYGDYEA
+467 FDFSKPADYGCEA
-481 PSTNGSATYLEEGN
+481 PDA
-495 TLTSGVI
+495 
-502 TITNVQNGW
+502 
-511 TIRTDGSKGTNK
+511 SKGTEIGEGKSIVSGYVSLTVTKESSNAK
-523 SRFHMYRG
+523 SRFWNSNGEITYRIYEG
-531 TIQFRVYDNAV
+531 TINTVSVPQGYVITAISITDNNNGKSKLITIGENKDNSDWTGSAQSVIITGTGKAV
-542 LTLSAADG
+542 LET
-550 CVITGFV
+550 
-557 YNSAKGENLTASTG
+557 
-571 SYDNV
+571 
-576 NKKWTGTAKSIELAI
+576 
-591 NDAFQFENMTVA
+591 MTVA
-603 YSKLPSIDLDESQ
+603 YSKLPSIGLDESQ
-616 DNAETISG
+616 DNAETISS

-657 PLDGATI
+657 PLEGATI
-664 KQIANVVENND
+664 KQIASVEEKTD
-675 GAVINFED
+675 CAVINFED

-688 VAGMAYLVRTT
+688 EAGKAYLVRTA
-699 TAIENPTFNG
+699 TAIVNPTFNG

-714 VVPTNCSGNENYQL
+714 VDPTNCSGNENYQL

-734 LKIDASLYGKVFG
+734 LNIDASLYGKVFG
-747 INNQDKLAKVKE
+747 INNQDKLAKVKKD
-759 NTSIKGMRAYFLLA
+759 TSIKGMRAYFLLA
-773 NSATAA
+773 NSAAAA

>member
-1 MKRILRSFFLLLL
+1 MLVVWASGFAQEVTLDFTNSKTWNLPVGSENSVKTQKSYSNGTYSITINASAGHFLVGDKEDSYSLL
-14 VIVWSSNALA
+14 
-24 VTSPYS
+24 
-30 YTFGKAQNADFTS
+30 FGK
-43 KNQTKKLGGIDWT
+43 
-56 LASDAQKI
+56 
-64 ITSANPSGQQI
+64 
-75 GTNNNPVKNA
+75 KNA
-85 TISTTAIPG
+85 TLTLPAFDFDVEKIVLKKSTQSSISPNVIQNIYVGSTAVSTQ
-94 TIKSITVTAKAAS
+94 TIGADKDQTYEIKADYQKAGKIYVLKISSKHNTQISKIEIYKAAS
-107 KDAKMSL
+107 S
-114 SVLVNNVQYGNK
+114 S
-126 IDLSKDESNYEFKNN
+126 
-141 NNLQSGKIEI
+141 
-151 KFINSA
+151 
-157 SKGGFFIK
+157 
-165 NISVTFE
+165 
-172 EGTSATATTVSFPKE
+172 TATTVSFPKK

-192 DGEEATQGQEA
+192 DGDKATQGQAA
-203 VVKTGDKTLTGATIT
+203 VVKAGEKILTGATVT

-225 GIFEETTTD
+225 GIFKETLASE
-234 GLFSLKAGTY
+234 GLFSLNAGTY

-252 FAGGEIDGVT
+252 FDGGEIDGVT

-380 LKTTGKIGETLDCP
+380 LKKTGEIGETLDCP

-401 ETVLSGKTVV
+401 ENVLSGKTVV
-411 LTSDNDDAVK
+411 MTSDNKDVVK

-433 SANITLSFNGDDDY
+433 SANITLSFNSDDDY

-460 PNAAEVT
+460 PNALEVT
-467 FDFSKPAAYGDYEA
+467 FDFSKPGEYGDYEA
-481 PSTNGSATYLEEGN
+481 PTTNGSATNLEEGN
-495 TLTSGVI
+495 TLTSGVV

-511 TIRTDGSKGTNK
+511 KINNKGVKSTNK
-523 SRFHMYRG
+523 SRFHMYQG
-531 TIQFRVYDNAV
+531 TIQFRTYENAV
-542 LTLSAADG
+542 LTLSVADG
-550 CVITGFV
+550 YVITGFV
-557 YNSAKGENLTASTG
+557 YNSAKGENLTVSTG
-571 SYDNV
+571 SYDKN
-576 NKKWTGTAKSIELAI
+576 NKKWTGSAKSIELAI

-603 YSKLPSIDLDESQ
+603 YSKLPSIGLDESK

-624 NADKTVNVK
+624 NADKTVNVN

-648 PFDVTVAGS
+648 PFDVTLAGS
-657 PLDGATI
+657 PLEGATI
-664 KQIANVVENND
+664 KQIASVEEKTD

-688 VAGMAYLVRTT
+688 EAGKAYLVRTT
-699 TAIENPTFNG
+699 TAIVNPTFNG

-714 VVPTNCSGNENYQL
+714 VVPTNCSRNENYQL

-734 LKIDASLYGKVFG
+734 KNIDASLYGKVFG
-747 INNQDKLAKVKE
+747 INNQDKLAKVMKD
-759 NTSIKGMRAYFLLA
+759 TSIKGMRAYFLLA

>member
-1 MKRILRSFFLLLL
+1 MLVTWASGFAQEVTLDFTNSKTWNLPVGSDKKVQTQKTYSNGTYSITINASNGHYLVGDKEDSYSLL
-14 VIVWSSNALA
+14 
-24 VTSPYS
+24 
-30 YTFGKAQNADFTS
+30 FGKTNATLTLPAFDFDVEKIVLKKSTQSSISPNVIQNIYVGSTAVST
-43 KNQTKKLGGIDWT
+43 QTKGAEKDQTYEIKADY
-56 LASDAQKI
+56 QKAGNI
-64 ITSANPSGQQI
+64 YVLKITNKYNTQLSKI
-75 GTNNNPVKNA
+75 E
-85 TISTTAIPG
+85 IY
-94 TIKSITVTAKAAS
+94 KAAS
-107 KDAKMSL
+107 S
-114 SVLVNNVQYGNK
+114 
-126 IDLSKDESNYEFKNN
+126 E
-141 NNLQSGKIEI
+141 
-151 KFINSA
+151 
-157 SKGGFFIK
+157 
-165 NISVTFE
+165 
-172 EGTSATATTVSFPKE
+172 TATTVSFPKE

-192 DGEEATQGQEA
+192 DGDEAAQGQA
-203 VVKTGDKTLTGATIT
+203 ATVKAGEKTLTGATVT

-330 EIDKNSGDITKW
+330 EIDKNSGDITNW

-358 DASYTL
+358 DAFYTL
-364 TYEKVKLATT
+364 TYKKVKLATT

-380 LKTTGKIGETLDCP
+380 LKTTGEIGETLDCP

-401 ETVLSGKTVV
+401 ENVLSGKTVE
-411 LTSDNDDAVK
+411 LTSDNGDVVK

-433 SANITLSFNGDDDY
+433 SANITLSFNEDDDY

-467 FDFSKPAAYGDYEA
+467 FDFSKPADYGYVSPAKRDE
-481 PSTNGSATYLEEGN
+481 TVIGVGN
-495 TLTSGVI
+495 SIVSGIVSLTVI
-502 TITNVQNGW
+502 KESESSNA
-511 TIRTDGSKGTNK
+511 K
-523 SRFHMYRG
+523 SRFWNSQGEITYRLYNG
-531 TIQFRVYDNAV
+531 AINTVSVPKGYVITAISITDNNNGKNKLVTIGENKDNSDWTGSAQSVQITATGSAV
-542 LTLSAADG
+542 LET
-550 CVITGFV
+550 
-557 YNSAKGENLTASTG
+557 
-571 SYDNV
+571 
-576 NKKWTGTAKSIELAI
+576 
-591 NDAFQFENMTVA
+591 MTVA
-603 YSKLPSIDLDESQ
+603 YSKLSSIDLDESQ
-616 DNAETISG
+616 DNAETISS
-624 NADKTVNVK
+624 NADKTVNVN

-648 PFDVTVAGS
+648 PFNVTVAGS
-657 PLDGATI
+657 PLEGATI
-664 KQIANVVENND
+664 KQIASVTEKTD
-675 GAVINFED
+675 GAGAVINFED

-688 VAGMAYLVRTT
+688 EAGKAYLVRTA
-699 TAIENPTFNG
+699 TAIVNPTFYG

-714 VVPTNCSGNENYQL
+714 VVPANCSGNENYQL
-728 IGIYSP
+728 VGIYSP
-734 LKIDASLYGKVFG
+734 LNINASLYGNVFG
-747 INNQDKLAKVKE
+747 INNQDKLAKVKQD
-759 NTSIKGMRAYFLLA
+759 TSIKGMRAYFLLA
-773 NSATAA
+773 NSAATA

>member
-24 VTSPYS
+24 QETLSVDFESKLAT
-30 YTFGKAQNADFTS
+30 YTDWKFSNIVQSKAITAHGGTFYGNTNGKTTAFV
-43 KNQTKKLGGIDWT
+43 QTKNIIAAPQQLTFYFSKESGNDNKNSFWKIQVSSNGSKWSDVKSVKAAPTKDVGVWT
-56 LASDAQKI
+56 EVTQSLTEYTNVYVRVYYSG
-64 ITSANPSGQQI
+64 TSAI
-75 GTNNNPVKNA
+75 RC
-85 TISTTAIPG
+85 IDD
-94 TIKSITVTAKAAS
+94 VTLTYKAAS
-107 KDAKMSL
+107 S
-114 SVLVNNVQYGNK
+114 
-126 IDLSKDESNYEFKNN
+126 E
-141 NNLQSGKIEI
+141 
-151 KFINSA
+151 
-157 SKGGFFIK
+157 
-165 NISVTFE
+165 
-172 EGTSATATTVSFPKE
+172 TATTVSFPKE

-192 DGEEATQGQEA
+192 DGDENATHGQLA
-203 VVKTGDKTLTGATIT
+203 TVKAGEKTLTGATVT

-225 GIFEETTTD
+225 GIFKETITD
-234 GLFSLKAGTY
+234 GLFSLKTGTY

-268 SYTVNYSAAKTPA
+268 SYIVNYSAAKTPA

-287 NVTVKQGEESSFVKP
+287 NVTVKQGEEASFVKP
-302 TIKFTDERGDDVTES
+302 TITFTDERGDDVTES

-358 DASYTL
+358 DAFYTL

-380 LKTTGKIGETLDCP
+380 LKTTGEIGETLDCP

-411 LTSDNDDAVK
+411 LTSDNDDVVK

-433 SANITLSFNGDDDY
+433 SANITLRFNSDDDY
-447 QSSNVSYKLTVVD
+447 QSSKASYKLTVVD

-467 FDFSKPAAYGDYEA
+467 FDFTDPASLQYSNIVTTNLKEGDKFVKE
-481 PSTNGSATYLEEGN
+481 PISLTNKKNGSN
-495 TLTSGVI
+495 TPNRLFKSTSGFYL
-502 TITNVQNGW
+502 G
-511 TIRTDGSKGTNK
+511 
-523 SRFHMYRG
+523 
-531 TIQFRVYDNAV
+531 VYQEGQME
-542 LTLSAADG
+542 LSAAEG
-550 CVITGFV
+550 YAITGISFTKEGKTLKINGV
-557 YNSAKGENLTASTG
+557 LPNADWSGN
-571 SYDNV
+571 
-576 NKKWTGTAKSIELAI
+576 AKSLILSV
-591 NDAFQFENMTVA
+591 DATAAGTRIKTMTVA
-603 YSKLPSIDLDESQ
+603 YCKLSSIDLDESQ
-616 DNAETISG
+616 DNAGTISG

-657 PLDGATI
+657 PLEGATI
-664 KQIANVVENND
+664 KQIASVTEKDD
-675 GAVINFED
+675 GAVINFEN

-688 VAGMAYLVRTT
+688 EAGKAYLVRTA
-699 TAIENPTFNG
+699 TAIVNPTFNG

-714 VVPTNCSGNENYQL
+714 VSPANCSGNENYQL

-734 LKIDASLYGKVFG
+734 LNIDASLYGKVFG
-747 INNQDKLAKVKE
+747 INNQDKLAKVKQD
-759 NTSIKGMRAYFLLA
+759 TSIKGMRAYFLLA
-773 NSATAA
+773 NGATAA

>member
-1 MKRILRSFFLLLL
+1 MKRILRLFLTLLML
-14 VIVWSSNALA
+14 VVWASGFAQEVTLDFTNATKDWGINATATTKATKFTNGTYTIEASKGFKQSGDGVLLGKSGATLTLPAFDFAVEKIVVKKNTGNSQVSPKVKQNIFVGSQAVSTQTTGADKDQTYEIKADYQKAGNIYTLK
-24 VTSPYS
+24 VTSS
-30 YTFGKAQNADFTS
+30 HNTQFS
-43 KNQTKKLGGIDWT
+43 KIE
-56 LASDAQKI
+56 I
-64 ITSANPSGQQI
+64 Y
-75 GTNNNPVKNA
+75 
-85 TISTTAIPG
+85 
-94 TIKSITVTAKAAS
+94 KAAS
-107 KDAKMSL
+107 S
-114 SVLVNNVQYGNK
+114 S
-126 IDLSKDESNYEFKNN
+126 
-141 NNLQSGKIEI
+141 
-151 KFINSA
+151 
-157 SKGGFFIK
+157 
-165 NISVTFE
+165 
-172 EGTSATATTVSFPKE
+172 TATTVSFPKE

-192 DGEEATQGQEA
+192 DGDEAAQGQAA
-203 VVKTGDKTLTGATIT
+203 VVKAGEKTLTGATVT

-302 TIKFTDERGDDVTES
+302 TITFTDERGDDIT
-317 AELTYSVSPEGVV
+317 AAADIIYIASPETVV
-330 EIDKNSGDITKW
+330 KLDNEGNVIQW

-348 TVKAHTDYGY
+348 TITATTEYGKNYY

-380 LKTTGKIGETLDCP
+380 LKTTGEIGETLDCP

-401 ETVLSGKTVV
+401 ENVLSGKTVV
-411 LTSDNDDAVK
+411 MTSDNKDVVK
-421 VDGNQLKLVAAG
+421 VDGNRLKLVAAG
-433 SANITLSFNGDDDY
+433 SANIILSFKGDDDY
-447 QSSNVSYKLTVVD
+447 QSSKTSYKLTVVD

-550 CVITGFV
+550 YVITGFV

-591 NDAFQFENMTVA
+591 NDAFQFENMTVT

-616 DNAETISG
+616 NNAETISG

-648 PFDVTVAGS
+648 PFDVTVEGS
-657 PLDGATI
+657 PLEGATI
-664 KQIANVVENND
+664 KQIASVTEKDD
-675 GAVINFED
+675 GAVINFVD

-688 VAGMAYLVRTT
+688 EAGKAYLVRTA
-699 TAIENPTFNG
+699 TAIVNPTFNG

-714 VVPTNCSGNENYQL
+714 VTPTNCSGNDNYQL

-734 LKIDASLYGKVFG
+734 LNIDALLYGKVFG

>member
-24 VTSPYS
+24 QETLSVDFESKLATYTDQKFSNIVQSKAVTAHGG
-30 YTFGKAQNADFTS
+30 TFYGNTNGKTTAFV
-43 KNQTKKLGGIDWT
+43 QTKNIIAAPQQLTFYFSKESSNNNQNSFWKIQVSSNGSKWSDVKRVKAAPTKDVGVWT
-56 LASDAQKI
+56 EVTQSLSEYTNVYVRVYYSG
-64 ITSANPSGQQI
+64 TSAI
-75 GTNNNPVKNA
+75 RC
-85 TISTTAIPG
+85 IDD
-94 TIKSITVTAKAAS
+94 VTLTYKVAS
-107 KDAKMSL
+107 
-114 SVLVNNVQYGNK
+114 
-126 IDLSKDESNYEFKNN
+126 
-141 NNLQSGKIEI
+141 
-151 KFINSA
+151 
-157 SKGGFFIK
+157 
-165 NISVTFE
+165 
-172 EGTSATATTVSFPKE
+172 SATATTVSFPKE

-192 DGEEATQGQEA
+192 DGDKATQGQAA
-203 VVKTGDKTLTGATIT
+203 VVKAGEKILTGATVT
-218 YSFESAD
+218 YSFESAA
-225 GIFEETTTD
+225 GIFKETLASE
-234 GLFSLKAGTY
+234 GLFSLNAGTY

-374 LTLDEG
+374 LTLNEG
-380 LKTTGKIGETLDCP
+380 LKTTGEIDETLDCP

-401 ETVLSGKTVV
+401 DNVLSGKTVA
-411 LTSDNDDAVK
+411 LTSDNDDVVK

-460 PNAAEVT
+460 PNALVST
-467 FDFSKPAAYGDYEA
+467 FDFVNNTYGYGRTEKLNKGEIISNRT
-481 PSTNGSATYLEEGN
+481 PITIVNTKNGSHTQTTFTNTDLRNYKDAILTINAAKGYLITKITMTGKRFLQLSLNDNNGTWNNKKDTTGEW
-495 TLTSGVI
+495 SGSSSSVSF
-502 TITNVQNGW
+502 TNLGSN
-511 TIRTDGSKGTNK
+511 DG
-523 SRFHMYRG
+523 
-531 TIQFRVYDNAV
+531 NAV
-542 LTLSAADG
+542 
-550 CVITGFV
+550 
-557 YNSAKGENLTASTG
+557 
-571 SYDNV
+571 SYYTIN
-576 NKKWTGTAKSIELAI
+576 IEY
-591 NDAFQFENMTVA
+591 VA
-603 YSKLPSIDLDESQ
+603 VKPVTLDESQ
-616 DNAETISG
+616 DNAETILG

-657 PLDGATI
+657 PLEGATI
-664 KQIANVVENND
+664 KQIASVTEKDD

-688 VAGMAYLVRTT
+688 EAGKAYLVRTA

-714 VVPTNCSGNENYQL
+714 VDPTNCSRNENYQL

-734 LKIDASLYGKVFG
+734 KNIDASLYGKVFG

-773 NSATAA
+773 NSATPA

>member
-24 VTSPYS
+24 QETLSVDFESKLATYTDWKFSNIVQSKAVTAHGG
-30 YTFGKAQNADFTS
+30 TFYGNTNGKTTAFV
-43 KNQTKKLGGIDWT
+43 QTKNIIAAPQQLTFYFSKESSNNNQNSFWKIQVSSNGSKWSDVKRVKAAPTKDVGVWT
-56 LASDAQKI
+56 EVTQSLSEYTNVYVRVYYSG
-64 ITSANPSGQQI
+64 TSAI
-75 GTNNNPVKNA
+75 RC
-85 TISTTAIPG
+85 IDD
-94 TIKSITVTAKAAS
+94 VTLTYKAAS
-107 KDAKMSL
+107 
-114 SVLVNNVQYGNK
+114 
-126 IDLSKDESNYEFKNN
+126 
-141 NNLQSGKIEI
+141 
-151 KFINSA
+151 
-157 SKGGFFIK
+157 
-165 NISVTFE
+165 
-172 EGTSATATTVSFPKE
+172 SATATTVSFQKE

-192 DGEEATQGQEA
+192 DGDEAAQGQAA
-203 VVKTGDKTLTGATIT
+203 VVKAGEKTLTGATVT
-218 YSFESAD
+218 YSFDSAD
-225 GIFEETTTD
+225 GIFKETLASD

-302 TIKFTDERGDDVTES
+302 TIKFTDERGDDVT
-317 AELTYSVSPEGVV
+317 AAADIIYNASPETVV
-330 EIDKNSGDITKW
+330 KLDDEGNVTQW

-348 TVKAHTDYGY
+348 TITAMTEYGNKYY

-380 LKTTGKIGETLDCP
+380 LKTTGEIGETLDCP

-401 ETVLSGKTVV
+401 ENVLSGKTVV
-411 LTSDNDDAVK
+411 LTSDSKDVVK

-460 PNAAEVT
+460 PNALVST
-467 FDFSKPAAYGDYEA
+467 FDFVKNTYGYGRTDKLNKGEIISNRT
-481 PSTNGSATYLEEGN
+481 PITIVNTKNGSSTSTTFRNNDLRNYKDAILTINAAKGYLITKITMTGN
-495 TLTSGVI
+495 RFLQLSLNDNNGTWNKERQTGEWLGSSSSVSF
-502 TITNVQNGW
+502 TNLGSD
-511 TIRTDGSKGTNK
+511 DG
-523 SRFHMYRG
+523 
-531 TIQFRVYDNAV
+531 NAV
-542 LTLSAADG
+542 
-550 CVITGFV
+550 
-557 YNSAKGENLTASTG
+557 
-571 SYDNV
+571 SYYTIN
-576 NKKWTGTAKSIELAI
+576 IEY
-591 NDAFQFENMTVA
+591 VA
-603 YSKLPSIDLDESQ
+603 VKPVTLDESQ
-616 DNAETISG
+616 NNTETISG

-648 PFDVTVAGS
+648 PFDVIVADS
-657 PLDGATI
+657 PLKDATI
-664 KQIANVVENND
+664 KQIASVTEKDD
-675 GAVINFED
+675 GAVINFVD

-688 VAGMAYLVRTT
+688 EAGKAYLVRTAK
-699 TAIENPTFNG
+699 AIVNPTFNG

-714 VVPTNCSGNENYQL
+714 VTPTNCSGNANYQL

-734 LKIDASLYGKVFG
+734 LNIDASLYGNVFG
-747 INNQDKLAKVKE
+747 INNQDKLAKVMKD
-759 NTSIKGMRAYFLLA
+759 TSIKGMRAYFLLA

>member
-1 MKRILRSFFLLLL
+1 MKRILRSFLTLLLA
-14 VIVWSSNALA
+14 IVWSSNALA

-56 LASDAQKI
+56 LASDAKTI
-64 ITSANPSGQQI
+64 KTSVNSSGQQI
-75 GTNNNPVKNA
+75 GSNKYPVKNA

-107 KDAKMSL
+107 NDAKMSL

-126 IDLSKDESNYEFKNN
+126 IDLSRDESNYEFKNN

-151 KFINSA
+151 KFVNSA
-157 SKGGFFIK
+157 SKGGFYIK
-165 NISVTFE
+165 NITVTFE

-192 DGEEATQGQEA
+192 DGDKATQGQAA
-203 VVKTGDKTLTGATIT
+203 VVKAGEKILTGATVT
-218 YSFESAD
+218 YSFESTD
-225 GIFEETTTD
+225 GIFKETLASD
-234 GLFSLKAGTY
+234 GLFSLNAGIY

-348 TVKAHTDYGY
+348 KVQAHTDYGY
-358 DASYTL
+358 DAFYTL

-380 LKTTGKIGETLDCP
+380 LKTTGEIDETLDCP

-401 ETVLSGKTVV
+401 ENVLSGKTVV
-411 LTSDNDDAVK
+411 LTSDNEDVVK

-447 QSSNVSYKLTVVD
+447 QSSNVSYKLTVID
-460 PNAAEVT
+460 PNALEVT
-467 FDFSKPAAYGDYEA
+467 FDFSKPADYGYVRPA
-481 PSTNGSATYLEEGN
+481 TGNGTEIGVGKSIVSGN
-495 TLTSGVI
+495 VSLTVTKESS
-502 TITNVQNGW
+502 NA
-511 TIRTDGSKGTNK
+511 K
-523 SRFHMYRG
+523 SRFWNSNGEITYRIYDG
-531 TIQFRVYDNAV
+531 TINTVSVPQGYVITAISITDNNNGKSKLVTIGENKDNSDWTGSAQSVIITGTGKAV
-542 LTLSAADG
+542 LET
-550 CVITGFV
+550 
-557 YNSAKGENLTASTG
+557 
-571 SYDNV
+571 
-576 NKKWTGTAKSIELAI
+576 
-591 NDAFQFENMTVA
+591 MTVA
-603 YSKLPSIDLDESQ
+603 YSKVSSIDLDESQ

-624 NADKTVNVK
+624 NADKTVNVN

-648 PFDVTVAGS
+648 PFDVTVEGS
-657 PLDGATI
+657 PLEGATI
-664 KQIANVVENND
+664 KQIASVTEKDD
-675 GAVINFED
+675 GAVINFEG

-688 VAGMAYLVRTT
+688 EAGKAYLVRTA
-699 TAIENPTFNG
+699 TAIVNPTFNG

-714 VVPTNCSGNENYQL
+714 VTPTNCSGNEKYQL

-734 LKIDASLYGKVFG
+734 LNIDASLYGNVFG
-747 INNQDKLAKVKE
+747 INNQDKLAKVKKD
-759 NTSIKGMRAYFLLA
+759 TSIKGMRAYFLLA

-779 KLNFG
+779 KLSFG

>member
-24 VTSPYS
+24 QETLSVDFESKLATYTDWKFSNIVQSKAVTAHGG
-30 YTFGKAQNADFTS
+30 TFYGNTNGKTTAFV
-43 KNQTKKLGGIDWT
+43 QTKNIIAAPQQLTFYFSKESSNNNQNSFWKIQVSSNGSKWSDVKRVKAAPTKDVGVWT
-56 LASDAQKI
+56 EVTQSLSEYTNVYVRVYYSG
-64 ITSANPSGQQI
+64 TSAI
-75 GTNNNPVKNA
+75 RC
-85 TISTTAIPG
+85 IDD
-94 TIKSITVTAKAAS
+94 VTLTYKAAS
-107 KDAKMSL
+107 
-114 SVLVNNVQYGNK
+114 
-126 IDLSKDESNYEFKNN
+126 
-141 NNLQSGKIEI
+141 
-151 KFINSA
+151 
-157 SKGGFFIK
+157 
-165 NISVTFE
+165 
-172 EGTSATATTVSFPKE
+172 SATATTVSFQKE

-192 DGEEATQGQEA
+192 DGDEAAQGQAA
-203 VVKTGDKTLTGATIT
+203 VVKAGEKTLTGATVT
-218 YSFESAD
+218 YSFDSAD
-225 GIFEETTTD
+225 GIFKETLASD

-302 TIKFTDERGDDVTES
+302 TIKFTDERGDDVT
-317 AELTYSVSPEGVV
+317 AAADIIYNASPETVV
-330 EIDKNSGDITKW
+330 KLDDEGNVTQW

-348 TVKAHTDYGY
+348 TITAMTEYGNKYY

-380 LKTTGKIGETLDCP
+380 LKTTGEIGETLDCP

-401 ETVLSGKTVV
+401 ENVLSGKTVV
-411 LTSDNDDAVK
+411 LTSDSKDVVK

-460 PNAAEVT
+460 PNALVST
-467 FDFSKPAAYGDYEA
+467 FDFVKNTYGYGRTDKLNKGEIISNRT
-481 PSTNGSATYLEEGN
+481 PITIVNTNNGSSTKTTFTNNDLRNYKAAILTINAAKGYLITKITMTGN
-495 TLTSGVI
+495 RFLQLSLNDNNGKWNKKDETGEWSGSSSSVSF
-502 TITNVQNGW
+502 TNL
-511 TIRTDGSKGTNK
+511 GSKKGNAV
-523 SRFHMYRG
+523 YYY
-531 TIQFRVYDNAV
+531 TINIEYVAVKPVTLDESKDNAV
-542 LTLSAADG
+542 
-550 CVITGFV
+550 
-557 YNSAKGENLTASTG
+557 
-571 SYDNV
+571 
-576 NKKWTGTAKSIELAI
+576 
-591 NDAFQFENMTVA
+591 
-603 YSKLPSIDLDESQ
+603 
-616 DNAETISG
+616 TISG
-624 NADKTVNVK
+624 NVDKTVNVN

-648 PFDVTVAGS
+648 PFDITVAGS
-657 PLDGATI
+657 PLEGATI
-664 KQIANVVENND
+664 KQIASVEEKTD
-675 GAVINFED
+675 GAVINFEN

-688 VAGMAYLVRTT
+688 EAGKAYLVRTT

-714 VVPTNCSGNENYQL
+714 VTPANCSGNENYQL

-734 LKIDASLYGKVFG
+734 LNIDASLYGKVFG